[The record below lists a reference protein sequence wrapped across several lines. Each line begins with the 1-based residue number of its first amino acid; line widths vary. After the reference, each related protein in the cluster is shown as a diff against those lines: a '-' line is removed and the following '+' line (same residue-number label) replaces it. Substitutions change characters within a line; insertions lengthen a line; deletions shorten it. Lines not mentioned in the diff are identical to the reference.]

1 MSVRRLV
8 ALSVFSAFAVLGV
21 SACTV
26 EGAGTKTECAVS
38 GCTVTF
44 DRGVN
49 AKASVLGV
57 DVELVAVNGNTV
69 TLKVGGQE
77 VSVPAG
83 DTQPADGLNVKVQEV
98 TSDKVVVKLSTGI
111 TTN

>member
-1 MSVRRLV
+1 MSVRRLIV
-8 ALSVFSAFAVLGV
+8 LSMLSVFALLGV

-26 EGAGTKTECAVS
+26 EGAGTKTDCAVS

-49 AKASVLGV
+49 AKATILGV
-57 DVELVAVNGNTV
+57 DAELVAVNGNTV
-69 TLKVGGQE
+69 TLKVGNQE

-83 DTQPADGLNVKVQEV
+83 DSQPADGLNVQVQEI
-98 TSDKVVVKLSTGI
+98 TGDKVVVRLSTGI
-111 TTN
+111 TAS